1 MNAEERLQK
10 ITERMRDLGPT
21 LPAAGELYRQ
31 IMELLPPP
39 PGLIRPEDA
48 GIDTVYRV
56 ECEGRKHK
64 AWRGDPEDSGP
75 WWLDNGEW
83 RSDEDVTVIGRAD
96 LPEGAPM
103 ELVTVEDYRSAPEG
117 TIVLLYTSNANAWQ
131 KFPNDRWYPSC
142 DAESWGT
149 SRGMTTFPRRVIR
162 WGCGE

>member
-1 MNAEERLQK
+1 MNAEERLEK
-10 ITERMRDLGPT
+10 IGERMRDLGPT

-48 GIDTVYRV
+48 DVNTVYRV

-96 LPEGAPM
+96 LPEGAP
-103 ELVTVEDYRSAPEG
+103 LALYTVQDYRSAPEG
-117 TIVLLYTSNANAWQ
+117 TIV
-131 KFPNDRWYPSC
+131 
-142 DAESWGT
+142 AEEDERPAVLIDELWRHIGLVGGSDHDD
-149 SRGMTTFPRRVIR
+149 MTGIRRRVLR
-162 WGCGE
+162 WGWEA